1 MVFTIIIAFVSL
13 IGLMILH
20 EFGHFVVAKR
30 FGVKVEEFGIG
41 YPPRLF
47 GKRIGETIYSLNLLP
62 FGAFVKIYGEEKKV
76 DELRSSSPF
85 ANARVIEDS
94 RSFSQKP
101 IWQRAFIVLGGV
113 VSFWIIS
120 AILLSI
126 VMGLGTPAIISDEEN
141 GGLVNPRV
149 QIAAVAPGSPAEK
162 AELEAGDTI
171 KKIIINPE
179 QILPELYGAGSQ
191 QLTINTVKE
200 VQEFTNLY
208 RGKEVTLTIERGKEV
223 FETSLVPRVSPP
235 DGEGAMGVALVRTA
249 IKSYPWY
256 EAPFRGILAT
266 GNLTIAVIQGWAQAL
281 GNLIK
286 GLPTGVQLMGP
297 VGIFSLFAQAGQLG
311 VIYFLQFIAII
322 SIYIALFNILPIPAL
337 DGGKLL
343 FLGIEAVRRKPVSQK
358 IEQNITVA
366 FFMILIA
373 LMVLV
378 TIKDVVRLF

>member
-1 MVFTIIIAFVSL
+1 MILTIFIAFISL
-13 IGLMILH
+13 MSLLILH
-20 EFGHFVVAKR
+20 EFGHFILAKR

-62 FGAFVKIYGEEKKV
+62 FGAFVKIYGEEKK
-76 DELRSSSPF
+76 
-85 ANARVIEDS
+85 IERE

-126 VMGLGTPAIISDEEN
+126 VMSLGAPTAISDEEN
-141 GGLVNPRV
+141 SGLINPRV
-149 QIAAVAPGSPAEK
+149 QIASVSPDSPAEE
-162 AELEAGDTI
+162 ANLEVGDTI
-171 KKIIINPE
+171 KKLTIN
-179 QILPELYGAGSQ
+179 SQ
-191 QLTINTVKE
+191 QLTINKVKE
-200 VQEFTNLY
+200 VQEFTNLHK
-208 RGKEVTLTIERGKEV
+208 GEEMTLAIERGKEV
-223 FETSLVPRVSPP
+223 FEVSLVPRVSPP
-235 DGEGAMGVALVRTA
+235 AKEGAMGIALVRTA

-256 EAPFRGILAT
+256 KALFQGILAT
-266 GNLTIAVIQGWAQAL
+266 GNLTIAVIQGWILAL

-297 VGIFSLFAQAGQLG
+297 VGIFSLFAQVSQLG
-311 VIYFLQFIAII
+311 VIYFLQFIATI

-358 IEQNITVA
+358 IEQNITFA
-366 FFMILIA
+366 FFMILIV

-378 TIKDVVRLF
+378 TIKDIARLF